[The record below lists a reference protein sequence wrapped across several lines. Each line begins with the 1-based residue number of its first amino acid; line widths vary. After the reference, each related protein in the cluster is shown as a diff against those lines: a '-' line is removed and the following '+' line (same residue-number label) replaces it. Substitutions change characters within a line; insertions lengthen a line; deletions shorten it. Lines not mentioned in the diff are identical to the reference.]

1 MITLKADN
9 RSILRDTKYSYLVDN
24 NPSGTGSIIVSN
36 SGNFNPNDFIIIGN
50 IGSETTEIA
59 QVDTITSAT
68 HTLVLVAN
76 TKYSHSEST
85 RVTAVPYN
93 QVQFYWTAAPTV
105 PNPTPITSTTITQ
118 NKFTTSTEIDT
129 ITQPPTAVYTKQTD
143 PSFVQ
148 NVDITP
154 PITVDFST
162 PLALLDLQIDKLFT
176 TFNDSVHA
184 TGYGWFAFFN
194 TTTLLFSAV
203 SNPIPYGGFD
213 LNTVKEV
220 FSGFDSCL
228 NQKELKLIS
237 TEDRY
242 SWLNEGFSRM
252 TNELNLGNWEYN
264 SSGPL
269 ILNIQAGITEYLLPP
284 DFSNLLYINEFNS
297 DPIQGAA
304 AGDKILEYEQT
315 FEQTRSVSARRYQIR
330 GKYVVFFPTPQSDG
344 QVVFAYVKNAGRLKQ
359 LSDVIDLPDNAYQHI
374 KDFMLFRA
382 YRKLGNLTE
391 SNNSLAIFNKAVE
404 NMKIYSIRRDNGL
417 DSWTL
422 PTESNV

>member
-1 MITLKADN
+1 MLTLKADN

-24 NPSGTGSIIVSN
+24 NASGTGSIIVSN
-36 SGNFNPNDFIIIGN
+36 SSNFNPNDFLIIGN
-50 IGSETTEIA
+50 IGSESTEIA

-68 HTLVLVAN
+68 NTLVLVSN
-76 TKYSHSEST
+76 TKFAHSEST
-85 RVTAVPYN
+85 RVTAVLYN

-105 PNPTPITSTTITQ
+105 PNPVPITSSTIVQ
-118 NKFTTSTEIDT
+118 NKFITSTEADT
-129 ITQPPTAVYTKQTD
+129 ITQPTTAIYTKITD

-148 NVDITP
+148 NIDITP
-154 PITVDFST
+154 PITIDFST
-162 PLALLDLQIDKLFT
+162 PLTLSNLQVDNFFT
-176 TFNDSVHA
+176 TYNDSIHA

-194 TTTLLFSAV
+194 STTLLFSAV

-237 TEDRY
+237 NEDRY

-252 TNELNLGNWEYN
+252 VNELNLGNWEYN

-269 ILNIQAGITEYLLPP
+269 LLNIKSGITEYLLPP
-284 DFSNLLYINEFNS
+284 DFSNLLYINEFNT
-297 DPIQGAA
+297 DPVLGNS
-304 AGDKILEYEQT
+304 GDKILEYEQT
-315 FEQTRSVSARRYQIR
+315 FEQTRTSSARRYQIR
-330 GKYVVFFPTPQSDG
+330 GRYVVFFPTPQSDG
-344 QVVFAYVKNAGRLKQ
+344 QVVFAYLKNAGRLKQ
-359 LSDVIDLPDNAYQHI
+359 LSDVVDLPDNAYQHI

-404 NMKIYSIRRDNGL
+404 NMKIYSIKRDNGL